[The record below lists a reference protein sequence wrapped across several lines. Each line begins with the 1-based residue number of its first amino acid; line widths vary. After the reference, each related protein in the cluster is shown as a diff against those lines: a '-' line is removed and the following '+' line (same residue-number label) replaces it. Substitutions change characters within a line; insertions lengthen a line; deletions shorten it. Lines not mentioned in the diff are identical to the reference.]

1 MKFEKIEDCLNYVQV
16 NLNAPKNL
24 QNSFGN
30 YKYRNLEGIFKGLKQ
45 WLKETGCS
53 VVVNDE
59 VVMVG
64 DRIYIKATATF
75 QKGEQGISVCGWA
88 REPESKK
95 GMDLS
100 QITGT
105 ASSYARKYAM
115 NGLFAI
121 DDSVTEPVYEIDA
134 QDNTRDADPI
144 IINQP
149 EYTITDEQKEI
160 YQKLLES
167 NYYKGGKKEMNEWW
181 GKLVT
186 YEQAET
192 GLKAMKGQVEK
203 YELKQAEIKAKKEAK
218 KKEVA

>member
-1 MKFEKIEDCLNYVQV
+1 MKLEKIEDCLNYVQV

-134 QDNTRDADPI
+134 QDNTRDAYPI

-149 EYTITDEQKEI
+149 EYTQ
-160 YQKLLES
+160 
-167 NYYKGGKKEMNEWW
+167 YYPSEELRGIFSGLIDHPCFKGKK
-181 GKLVT
+181 
-186 YEQAET
+186 
-192 GLKAMKGQVEK
+192 KGIKDTWKNCTSDDESQNVLRKMQKTKYLFEK
-203 YELKQAEIKAKKEAK
+203 EKEAK

>member
-1 MKFEKIEDCLNYVQV
+1 MKLEKIEDCLNYVQV

-75 QKGEQGISVCGWA
+75 QRGEQGISVCGWA

-134 QDNTRDADPI
+134 QDNSH
-144 IINQP
+144 Q
-149 EYTITDEQKEI
+149 
-160 YQKLLES
+160 
-167 NYYKGGKKEMNEWW
+167 YYPSEELRGIFSGLIDHPCFKGKK
-181 GKLVT
+181 
-186 YEQAET
+186 
-192 GLKAMKGQVEK
+192 KGIKDTWKNCTSDDESQNVLRKMQKTKYLFEK
-203 YELKQAEIKAKKEAK
+203 EEEAK